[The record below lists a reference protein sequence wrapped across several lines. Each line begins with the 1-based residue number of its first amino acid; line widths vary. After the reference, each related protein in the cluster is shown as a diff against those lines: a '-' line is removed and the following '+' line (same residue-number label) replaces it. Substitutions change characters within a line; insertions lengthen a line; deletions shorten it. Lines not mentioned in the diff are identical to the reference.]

1 MRDEARKALLA
12 LLPLVFLPVSAAE
25 VLADS
30 SAGARRSALG
40 DEMVRAN
47 KPLNAPSARIWHA
60 LTSVGNDLYLFGG
73 KRAASGGGAECLSDL
88 WRFENDA
95 WTRLQPLVT
104 PAARHGHVL
113 IARQRAGEKGK
124 LLMMGGSS
132 DVPIDRG
139 CCEPTLK
146 YLTDIWAY
154 DIALN
159 AWQKMGDQPDAMNWG
174 FSCSDG
180 PEPACSQHGPPIAK
194 LNVVGAGDDLI
205 MAVGGH
211 RPPGPRSE
219 WIDSNEIWYLDSSSA
234 NLSSWR
240 WREYEL
246 SPSNEQTLPPR
257 YFHGTVW
264 VKPLAASRDQ
274 AHGVLVVFGGSDDSR
289 LYFDDTWILS
299 LRDRMWH
306 QIPPSSEAIP
316 PARAHHSMAVH
327 GRDVYMHGGIDGI
340 RTYNDLWRFDVESR
354 TWSQINLPASTLI
367 NRCNF
372 AMTAVSSGLIYLH
385 GGALDSAETDAKKYL
400 DDSLWRIDATLLCDV
415 PSFFLR
421 SSGGGRC
428 KSCQQ
433 VLPPVPPFITSSL
446 PDFFRWRSLRT

>member
-1 MRDEARKALLA
+1 MTRRKALLA

-30 SAGARRSALG
+30 SAARRSALG

-47 KPLNAPSARIWHA
+47 KPLNAPSARIWHG

-95 WTRLQPLVT
+95 WTRLEPLGT
-104 PAARHGHVL
+104 PPAGRYGHVL

-124 LLMMGGSS
+124 VLVMGGSS
-132 DVPIDRG
+132 DVSIDRG
-139 CCEPTLK
+139 CCEPKLK
-146 YLTDIWAY
+146 YLTDIWVY
-154 DIALN
+154 DIAHN
-159 AWQKMGDQPDAMNWG
+159 AWQKVGDGPDAMNWG
-174 FSCSDG
+174 LSCSDG
-180 PEPACSQHGPPIAK
+180 PEPACSKHGPPIAK

-211 RPPGPRSE
+211 RPPVPQQP
-219 WIDSNEIWYLDSSSA
+219 WIASNEIWYLNSSSA

-257 YFHGTVW
+257 YFHGMVW
-264 VKPLAASRDQ
+264 VKPLAARREQ
-274 AHGVLVVFGGSDDSR
+274 AHGVLVVFGGSAFDDT
-289 LYFDDTWILS
+289 YFDDTWLLS
-299 LRDRMWH
+299 LRERTWH
-306 QIPPSSEAIP
+306 RIPPSSEAMP

-327 GRDVYMHGGIDGI
+327 GRDVYMHGGIDGM
-340 RTYNDLWRFDVESR
+340 RTYNDLWRFDVEST
-354 TWSQINLPASTLI
+354 TWSQINLPAFTLI

-372 AMTAVSSGLIYLH
+372 AMTATSSGLIYLH
-385 GGALDSAETDAKKYL
+385 GGALDSAETDVKKYL
-400 DDSLWRIDATLLCDV
+400 DDSLWRIDVTLLCDV

-421 SSGGGRC
+421 SAGGGRC
-428 KSCQQ
+428 ERCKQ
-433 VLPPVPPFITSSL
+433 VLPPVPPFIFSSL
-446 PDFFRWRSLRT
+446 PNLLCSKRLRT